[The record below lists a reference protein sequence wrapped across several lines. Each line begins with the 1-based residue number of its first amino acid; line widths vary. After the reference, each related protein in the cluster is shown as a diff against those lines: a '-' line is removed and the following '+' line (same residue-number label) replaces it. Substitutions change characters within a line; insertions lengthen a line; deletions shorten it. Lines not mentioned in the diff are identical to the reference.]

1 MRLMNNF
8 KLLIV
13 DDDKTDRLFIKREL
27 LKIDK
32 SIVFYEAASA
42 ESALELINEHVFD
55 CITLDYHLPDLN
67 GLEILMQI
75 EEIVPI
81 IMITGDDS
89 ETLGLQSVK
98 SGAQDYLQ
106 KTYLKGDQIYRSIC
120 FSIERN
126 RLLTAKRDMAFRDEL
141 TKLYNRR
148 GFLHYTK
155 KRLKFF
161 KNINRINCTTQVL
174 FIDIDNFKKIND
186 TFGHKMGDQI
196 LIDVA
201 DILIDSFREAD
212 IICRLGGDEFAVLL
226 TRNSSEFGPCSI
238 LERLENNIKKKNDTF
253 AAPGI
258 ELSMSYGSAIHNNTP
273 ESTIESLLTHADKEM
288 YKNKQKKRE

>member
-1 MRLMNNF
+1 MKKI

-13 DDDKTDRLFIKREL
+13 DDDKVDRLFIKKEL
-27 LKIDK
+27 CKINRT
-32 SIVFYEAASA
+32 IEFYEADSA
-42 ESALELINEHVFD
+42 ETALELINEHVFD

-67 GLEILMQI
+67 GLETLLQI

-106 KTYLKGDQIYRSIC
+106 KTHLKGDQIYRSIW

-126 RLLTAKRDMAFRDEL
+126 RLLTAQRDMAFRDEL

-155 KRLKFF
+155 KRLKFL
-161 KNINRINCTTQVL
+161 KNVDRINCTTQVL
-174 FIDIDNFKKIND
+174 FIDVDNFKKIND
-186 TFGHKMGDQI
+186 TFGHKMGDKI

-201 DILIDSFREAD
+201 DILIESFRDTD

-226 TRNSSEFGPCSI
+226 TRNNSGLGPEPI
-238 LERLENNIKKKNDTF
+238 LERLENNVKKKNETF
-253 AAPGI
+253 AAAGI
-258 ELSMSYGSAIHNNTP
+258 ELSMSYGTAIHYNNP
-273 ESTIESLLTHADKEM
+273 ESSIESLLLHADKEM
-288 YKNKQKKRE
+288 YKNKKKKRE